1 MAAACTI
8 IMRVLLAILIMLT
21 LISAPVVQCTAE
33 EAKRPMV
40 LLFDASA
47 GEGADKRLAAAAT
60 KAIRSYLRDT
70 RRVDTMVFDR
80 ESPTVL
86 RAIMD
91 KRLTADN
98 VASYSSR
105 AERIEVAKVMVFQYA
120 AGAEITIKNDNV
132 EVRLWVAN
140 VAGGKKSTW
149 ETTGSAAVGG
159 TGNSDSDNA
168 MQCAAS
174 AAVIEMA
181 RQAFVNL
188 VPIKES
194 EPSSGNETTAITV
207 DQMPTPPTATEYSS
221 QAESSIND
229 GNLAVAIQ
237 QYTQAVNA
245 DPSNGV
251 LRIKLAEAYAR
262 KGLYDDA
269 NSELGQALMVGA
281 DKALVD
287 EAKLRIEAMRNGQ
300 TAQGSETKSNTEPGA
315 STTLKTE
322 GSDTTDVKANPVGSV
337 GKMMEGDKLWNAG
350 KPDEAAEAYREAI
363 KLNPS
368 DWHTYE
374 RLAVVNAALALFN
387 ESRKALMLLA
397 KVQPSPSPETLQVRY
412 DLLRKAFDRHFT
424 SLLRQYDTD
433 ISEFTSRKI
442 TRESYYNSVKGHA
455 LRLESMSQLLDV
467 IAVPPAKQSANLHR
481 GLAFGL
487 MAQAASSMLDYLET
501 NNEKSK
507 ANAEVFA
514 NQARKEIET
523 AAAMETT
530 VSVETADATKP

>member
-1 MAAACTI
+1 
-8 IMRVLLAILIMLT
+8 MRVLLAILIIIT
-21 LISAPVVQCTAE
+21 LISVPVVQAGAE
-33 EAKRPMV
+33 EVKRPMV
-40 LLFDASA
+40 LLFESSV

-70 RRVDTMVFDR
+70 QRVDTMVFDR

-105 AERIEVAKVMVFQYA
+105 AERIEVAKVTAFQYA

-159 TGNSDSDNA
+159 TGNADCDNA

-181 RQAFVNL
+181 RQAFVSL
-188 VPIKES
+188 APVKDVEPI
-194 EPSSGNETTAITV
+194 SGNETTAIV
-207 DQMPTPPTATEYSS
+207 ADQMPISPTANEYSS
-221 QAESSIND
+221 QAETSISD

-237 QYTQAVNA
+237 QYSQAVNA
-245 DPSNGV
+245 DPSNGS

-287 EAKLRIEAMRNGQ
+287 EAKVRIEAIRNGQ
-300 TAQGSETKSNTEPGA
+300 AAPAPEKKANNEKE
-315 STTLKTE
+315 STLTLKIEESGTA
-322 GSDTTDVKANPVGSV
+322 DVKANPAGSV
-337 GKMMEGDKLWNAG
+337 DKLIEGDKLWNAG
-350 KPDEAAEAYREAI
+350 KPDDAAEAYKEAV

-374 RLAVVNAALALFN
+374 RLAVVNAALALFT
-387 ESRKALMLLA
+387 ESRKALIMLA
-397 KVQPSPSPETLQVRY
+397 KVQPSPSAETLQVRY

-424 SLLRQYDTD
+424 GLLRQYDTD
-433 ISEFTSRKI
+433 LSEFTSRKI
-442 TRESYYNSVKGHA
+442 TRESYYNSVKGHT
-455 LRLESMSQLLDV
+455 LRLESMSQLLDT

-481 GLAFGL
+481 GLASGL

-514 NQARKEIET
+514 DQARKEIET
-523 AAAMETT
+523 AASMEN
-530 VSVETADATKP
+530 ADSAKPLN